1 MSLASRFLSL
11 AAAAAVALVPAA
23 ALAQAYPSKPVRILV
38 GFAPGGAM
46 DIVARTVGQKIS
58 AGLGQPVVVENKPGA
73 ASNIAIR
80 QLIDSPPDGYTVM
93 LVANGLTANPFL
105 YTQTPFDP
113 NADVVPITLVA
124 RLPVVIA
131 VNSTSEL
138 TTLRKLVDASKAK
151 PASVSYGSPG
161 SGSTPHLAVETFA
174 RAAGISLTHVPYKGG
189 APAITDV
196 LGGQLPMVAV
206 NAVEVLPHVKA
217 GKLRV
222 LATLSAERVAT
233 LPDAPT
239 IAESG
244 FPGFEASVWHA
255 FIAPKGTPPAVVER
269 LKAEIHKALA
279 DAEVKERLS
288 GLGAVASPTT
298 PQELATLV
306 RTEHERY
313 GKLIREADIKA
324 N

>member
-1 MSLASRFLSL
+1 
-11 AAAAAVALVPAA
+11 
-23 ALAQAYPSKPVRILV
+23 
-38 GFAPGGAM
+38 
-46 DIVARTVGQKIS
+46 
-58 AGLGQPVVVENKPGA
+58 
-73 ASNIAIR
+73 
-80 QLIDSPPDGYTVM
+80 
-93 LVANGLTANPFL
+93 
-105 YTQTPFDP
+105 
-113 NADVVPITLVA
+113 
-124 RLPVVIA
+124 
-131 VNSTSEL
+131 
-138 TTLRKLVDASKAK
+138 
-151 PASVSYGSPG
+151 
-161 SGSTPHLAVETFA
+161 
-174 RAAGISLTHVPYKGG
+174 
-189 APAITDV
+189 
-196 LGGQLPMVAV
+196 MVAV

-244 FPGFEASVWHA
+244 FAGFEASVWHA

-269 LKAEIHKALA
+269 LKSEIHKALA
-279 DAEVKERLS
+279 DPEVRERLA